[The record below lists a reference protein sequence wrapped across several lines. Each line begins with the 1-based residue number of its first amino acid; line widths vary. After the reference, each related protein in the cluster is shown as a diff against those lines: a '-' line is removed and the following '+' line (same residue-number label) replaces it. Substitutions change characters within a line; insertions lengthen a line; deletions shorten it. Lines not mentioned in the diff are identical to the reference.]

1 MFYVQIYFWKIFFMC
16 KNYILR
22 NIRNCK
28 VSVRFQD
35 FTNFRSSQGF
45 SSHFSKIQRAEH
57 SFTCSLTFSFA
68 LLECPHFHNLH
79 WKARFLWYSALI
91 LSSFESQNGKKH
103 AYAWEYQDRIS
114 FLTFAIRSLRYQLRT
129 RRKMISEEKNE
140 ASPVMTFRELLSVVE
155 NAIKFVKSKPIKK
168 SFKNTHC
175 SPNTVLMI
183 SKKGTS
189 GSIIWLKLPKLSKIL

>member
-1 MFYVQIYFWKIFFMC
+1 MNIILYV
-16 KNYILR
+16 KNFILR
-22 NIRNCK
+22 NVGNFK

-91 LSSFESQNGKKH
+91 LSSFEFQNGKKH

-129 RRKMISEEKNE
+129 RRKMISEERNE
-140 ASPVMTFRELLSVVE
+140 ASPVMTFRELWSVVGNAVKTVKSE
-155 NAIKFVKSKPIKK
+155 AIKKP
-168 SFKNTHC
+168 FKHTLYTPP
-175 SPNTVLMI
+175 PNSGLVI
-183 SKKGTS
+183 SKKGAS
-189 GSIIWLKLPKLSKIL
+189 GSIIWLKLHQLSKIL

>member
-1 MFYVQIYFWKIFFMC
+1 MC
-16 KNYILR
+16 KFSFEYYSL
-22 NIRNCK
+22 CK
-28 VSVRFQD
+28 KLYLEKRSKFQSFNKIQD

-91 LSSFESQNGKKH
+91 LSSFEFQNGKKH

-129 RRKMISEEKNE
+129 RRKMISEERNE

-155 NAIKFVKSKPIKK
+155 NGVKVWA
-168 SFKNTHC
+168 F
-175 SPNTVLMI
+175 
-183 SKKGTS
+183 
-189 GSIIWLKLPKLSKIL
+189 